1 MLSKAF
7 QKPWNRV
14 RIFWSVSTKYCSMS
28 IEQTLLMY
36 RACITKRRRQIRQNL
51 TYFRIKKND
60 ILGSFECLQLS
71 ESSACCQERRF
82 DCIVALCILFK
93 KLSSVQM
100 QRHGP
105 IIWVKLNW
113 TSFDIYTRFYLS
125 TSVSQTR
132 AMEFFFLQQPYLQR

>member
-1 MLSKAF
+1 
-7 QKPWNRV
+7 
-14 RIFWSVSTKYCSMS
+14 
-28 IEQTLLMY
+28 
-36 RACITKRRRQIRQNL
+36 
-51 TYFRIKKND
+51 
-60 ILGSFECLQLS
+60 
-71 ESSACCQERRF
+71 
-82 DCIVALCILFK
+82 
-93 KLSSVQM
+93 M